1 MFNVRFRMCC
11 LKYMWHLKTLKKKKS
26 VIGFQVVI
34 FAVYTCRYLLLVIS
48 PDFHLVNIFELDNL
62 GRHSIKLLTHVKV
75 LTRVHSN

>member
-11 LKYMWHLKTLKKKKS
+11 LKYMWHLKTLKKKS

-48 PDFHLVNIFELDNL
+48 PDFHLVNIFEL